1 LLFGVC
7 CAVTVFRGAYE
18 QMGNTVALWADVGID
33 RTTSLFTV
41 PMTWFQALN
50 PLLVILMTP
59 FLLARWRRRAAAG
72 KEHSSMQKMAVGAL
86 VVAGAFLLL
95 AAVATLAGSGR
106 ANALWL
112 VLFFVIFT
120 LGELYVLPTG
130 LGLFARLAPDE
141 VRATT
146 VAAWFLTI
154 FSGSLSAGLVG
165 MLWSA
170 MTHAHFFLMLSV
182 IAAASGAICFSL
194 DGAARRIETSRA
206 ASVPDSSTLQP
217 EIS

>member
-1 LLFGVC
+1 
-7 CAVTVFRGAYE
+7 
-18 QMGNTVALWADVGID
+18 
-33 RTTSLFTV
+33 
-41 PMTWFQALN
+41 
-50 PLLVILMTP
+50 
-59 FLLARWRRRAAAG
+59 
-72 KEHSSMQKMAVGAL
+72 
-86 VVAGAFLLL
+86 
-95 AAVATLAGSGR
+95 
-106 ANALWL
+106 
-112 VLFFVIFT
+112 VIFT

-146 VAAWFLTI
+146 VAAWFLTV

-182 IAAASGAICFSL
+182 IAAASAAISFSL
-194 DGAARRIETSRA
+194 DGTARRVETTRAAAAVETSA
-206 ASVPDSSTLQP
+206 LQP